1 MLCLLRLK
9 WKGHYRVCL
18 SMLLD
23 LRFLTFC
30 LQMTAWSFIGLLFL
44 NAYKYKLFSTCTSR
58 LLVKTLIGG
67 KQTFFSNT
75 NTSHKTREGISNFLG
90 VLVIQRYEQYLRLPS
105 LVGRAKNK
113 SFSLIKERI
122 WKKLKGWK
130 EKLLSQARGEILI
143 KAVIQAIPTFT
154 MSCFKLPKGL
164 INEIEYLIRKFWWG
178 YKGEQRKIYWVSWE
192 KLCLPKCEGGMGF

>member
-9 WKGHYRVCL
+9 WKGHYGVCP

-30 LQMTAWSFIGLLFL
+30 LQMTAWSFVGLLFL
-44 NAYKYKLFSTCTSR
+44 NAYKSKLFPTYTST
-58 LLVKTLIGG
+58 LLVKPLIGG
-67 KQTFFSNT
+67 KQTFFFST
-75 NTSHKTREGISNFLG
+75 NTSHKTREAISNFLG
-90 VLVIQRYEQYLRLPS
+90 VPVIQRYEQYLCLPS
-105 LVGRAKNK
+105 LVGRAKKK
-113 SFSLIKERI
+113 SFSLIKEKI

-143 KAVIQAIPTFT
+143 KTIIQAIPTFT

-164 INEIEYLIRKFWWG
+164 INEIESLIRKFCG
-178 YKGEQRKIYWVSWE
+178 GIEVSRE
-192 KLCLPKCEGGMGF
+192 KSIG